1 MFPASST
8 TAVPERTKKTNL
20 SLGTVTGPITMWT
33 QPITVAYQ
41 SSDLSLYTT
50 STASTGTSTPTAEP
64 NARITTDHATSTST
78 SDTNTQQQSSSG
90 LSTGAKAGIGVG
102 ATVGAVLIIAII
114 TSLLF
119 WRLRKRAQQKA
130 MTQNQFNP
138 TPFVHE
144 VQSYPKAQIGPPQEL
159 ATSYHNNPVGNGPR
173 FELEA

>member
-20 SLGTVTGPITMWT
+20 SPGTVTGPITMWA

-50 STASTGTSTPTAEP
+50 STASTGTSIPTAEP
-64 NARITTDHATSTST
+64 NAGITTDYATSTST
-78 SDTNTQQQSSSG
+78 SDTNPQRQSSSG
-90 LSTGAKAGIGVG
+90 LSTGAKAGVGVG
-102 ATVGAVLIIAII
+102 AAVGAVLIITII

-119 WRLRKRAQQKA
+119 WRLRKSARQKM
-130 MTQNQFNP
+130 MTQDSLNP

-159 ATSYHNNPVGNGPR
+159 ATFYHNKPAGNGPR